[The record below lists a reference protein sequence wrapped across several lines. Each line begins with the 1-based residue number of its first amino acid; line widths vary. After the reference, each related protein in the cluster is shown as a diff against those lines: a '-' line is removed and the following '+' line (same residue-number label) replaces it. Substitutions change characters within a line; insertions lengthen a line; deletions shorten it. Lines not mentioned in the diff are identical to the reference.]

1 MFIGQAAKVL
11 KVRCQNGIK
20 EVQLGETDPKDPTFK
35 YDPPTNVSFGNLPLV
50 RDPMEDLLVKTGP
63 SKLYQAGDGV
73 FAARDIPEPGR

>member
-1 MFIGQAAKVL
+1 ML

-35 YDPPTNVSFGNLPLV
+35 YDPPNNVSFGNLPLV

-63 SKLYQAGDGV
+63 SKLSQAGEGV
-73 FAARDIPEPGR
+73 FAARDIPDPGR